1 MTRHRNWRLYIFRV
15 MGLLAVL
22 LMMLPATAQDDTT
35 QTIHVVNR
43 GDTLF
48 RVAQRYGVSM
58 NDLIEANSIT
68 NPSRIL
74 PGQELIIPNFDPL
87 PDTVENALVAGTP
100 TTYVV
105 QPGDTLGAISQRF
118 GMTIDQL
125 MLLNNIYDPNQI
137 LRGSELMVW
146 ELANPTTTQLESPT
160 VQIAP
165 QQPLTEA
172 PPTAATNPVTFGTPV
187 PQNFTYVVQ
196 PGDQLG
202 RIAERYGVGYSQLIA
217 LNNITNPN
225 QIMVG
230 QSLIIPYVGDAPNG
244 AAAQNVSAQT
254 PPNIVPAPP
263 TLLEGK
269 QVVVDLSDQMVYAYQ
284 DGALLRSVLVST
296 GLPATPTVQGDYRV
310 YHILEAQR
318 MVGPGYDLPGVPYVM
333 YFYQGYA
340 LHGTYWHNNFG
351 QPMSHG
357 CVNLPTP
364 EAEWFF
370 RNFVELGTAVHVRL

>member
-1 MTRHRNWRLYIFRV
+1 MISFV
-15 MGLLAVL
+15 PGV
-22 LMMLPATAQDDTT
+22 ATLAQDEAAQTT
-35 QTIHVVNR
+35 HVVNR

-48 RVAQRYGVSM
+48 RIAQRYGVSM
-58 NDLIEANSIT
+58 NDLIETNSIT
-68 NPSRIL
+68 NPARIL

-87 PDTVENALVAGTP
+87 PEIVENALVAGTP
-100 TTYVV
+100 TSYVV
-105 QPGDTLGAISQRF
+105 QPGDTLGGISQRF

-137 LRGSELMVW
+137 LRGAELMVW
-146 ELANPTTTQLESPT
+146 ELGTATDAQLQAPSA
-160 VQIAP
+160 QIAP
-165 QQPLTEA
+165 EA
-172 PPTAATNPVTFGTPV
+172 PPTAATDPVTFGTPV

-202 RIAERYGVGYSQLIA
+202 RIAERYSVGYSQLIA

-230 QSLIIPYVGDAPNG
+230 QSLIIPYVGEEP
-244 AAAQNVSAQT
+244 AAAQSVPAQI
-254 PPNIVPAPP
+254 PASIVPAPP
-263 TLLEGK
+263 TILEGK
-269 QVVVDLSDQMVYAYQ
+269 QVVVDLSDQMMYAYQ
-284 DGALLRSVLVST
+284 DGALLRSVRVST

-364 EAEWFF
+364 EAEWLY